1 MIFVVVVV
9 ELAADLDDETF
20 KQIMR
25 IFSSY
30 DFRYSYFEIATRFRW
45 QIDLAVVVVLVVVV
59 WRFGCWWCQNV
70 VVGKCHN
77 FGCQGTI
84 CNFEIFFLVAF
95 RGMIQHKNTELMEL

>member
-30 DFRYSYFEIATRFRW
+30 DFRYSYFEIATRFCL
-45 QIDLAVVVVLVVVV
+45 QIEAEVVVVLAVVVLEIRLLVVPEC
-59 WRFGCWWCQNV
+59 RR
-70 VVGKCHN
+70 GK
-77 FGCQGTI
+77 
-84 CNFEIFFLVAF
+84 VS
-95 RGMIQHKNTELMEL
+95 

>member
-45 QIDLAVVVVLVVVV
+45 QIDLAVVVFLAVVVLEIRLLVVPEC
-59 WRFGCWWCQNV
+59 RR
-70 VVGKCHN
+70 GK
-77 FGCQGTI
+77 
-84 CNFEIFFLVAF
+84 VS
-95 RGMIQHKNTELMEL
+95 

>member
-1 MIFVVVVV
+1 MIFVVVVVV

-45 QIDLAVVVVLVVVV
+45 QIDLAVVVVLAVVVLEI
-59 WRFGCWWCQNV
+59 RLLV
-70 VVGKCHN
+70 VPECRRGK
-77 FGCQGTI
+77 
-84 CNFEIFFLVAF
+84 VS
-95 RGMIQHKNTELMEL
+95 

>member
-45 QIDLAVVVVLVVVV
+45 QIDLAVVVVLAVVVLEI
-59 WRFGCWWCQNV
+59 RLLV
-70 VVGKCHN
+70 VPECRRGK
-77 FGCQGTI
+77 
-84 CNFEIFFLVAF
+84 VS
-95 RGMIQHKNTELMEL
+95 